1 MGTIPHK
8 FETAS
13 GKRSYRRHSTE
24 FKQSVVEQSYAAGAS
39 VARLAQQHQ
48 INANQIFAWRK
59 WARDQTALAPDSAK
73 DAAVFLP
80 ITVIHETDE
89 PTAAATRA
97 GATVGTE
104 MPAVKPAERIE
115 VAIGAARLVIHGAPD
130 AATLRALLAQ
140 LLR

>member
-8 FETAS
+8 FESAS
-13 GKRSYRRHSTE
+13 GKRSYRRHSIE

-59 WARDQTALAPDSAK
+59 WARDECALAQDSAK
-73 DAAVFLP
+73 DDAVFLP
-80 ITVIHETDE
+80 IAVIDG
-89 PTAAATRA
+89 PTAAAPMLA
-97 GATVGTE
+97 SADVGADKT
-104 MPAVKPAERIE
+104 AVKSADRIE
-115 VAIGAARLVIHGAPD
+115 VVIGAARLVVHGAPD
-130 AATLRALLAQ
+130 AATLRAVLAQ